1 MPPYTL
7 PENKTRTVLF
17 KSNSSKG
24 GGGHNEIRFEDEKGK
39 EQIYVHGEKDLDV
52 RIKNTVREWIGGD
65 QHRIVKGDQNEEVD
79 NNWYQKTATSI
90 VIESGMALTIKSS
103 GGFIKIDPSGI
114 TIMGTMVLI
123 NSGGAPGV
131 IPKPPDEADD
141 SESGAVDQPLST

>member
-7 PENKTRTVLF
+7 PEHKTRTVLF

-24 GGGHNEIRFEDEKGK
+24 GGGHNEIRFEDKEGN

-141 SESGAVDQPLST
+141 SESGAVDPPLST